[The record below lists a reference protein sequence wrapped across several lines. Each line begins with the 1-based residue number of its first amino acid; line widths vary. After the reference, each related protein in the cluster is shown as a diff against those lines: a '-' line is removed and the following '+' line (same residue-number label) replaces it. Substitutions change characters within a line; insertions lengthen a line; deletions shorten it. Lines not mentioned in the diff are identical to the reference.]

1 MSEPGVVESTLD
13 GETVAATVPLGGED
27 QLYITPTRTLI
38 YRADGLLSDE
48 SVEEY
53 PHDAERLTV
62 SEGRRKTQFSLDYP
76 VDGTREFKLPS
87 NRGDDALH
95 PVLAGIMNAGGIT
108 DPGETVLS
116 TYRFS
121 ELTLVVTSERLVK
134 HIGAAVWDE
143 DYEEF
148 HYDDVTD
155 LTFEEGSVATQIV
168 LAIEGR
174 QQRIK
179 APNDQASEVESTL
192 SEALT
197 AYHGVDSIEELR
209 AANASDEEQPA
220 EARGTAG
227 VAFGEG
233 VDPLEA
239 NPPSAEEEEGLSAEQ
254 VIDNEATDGAAESS
268 GAQAQTADAA
278 TGQAATA
285 DIDQEQTTTA
295 DPSDDPLERG
305 STASSDGETG
315 DTSTTEPSEPQPSA
329 ETEDSDPESDD
340 DGFDFENV
348 GFEPADDVPNSD
360 DVADELAELR
370 TVVEHQ
376 NERLD
381 KQREAIER
389 LIEELSRGR

>member
-1 MSEPGVVESTLD
+1 MTEPGIVESALD

-27 QLYITPTRTLI
+27 ELYITPTRTLI
-38 YRADGLLSDE
+38 YRAEGLLSDE

-53 PHDAERLTV
+53 PHDAERLTI
-62 SEGRRKTQFSLDYP
+62 SEGRRKSRFTLVYP
-76 VDGTREFKLPS
+76 VDGTREFTLPS
-87 NRGDDALH
+87 NRTDDAVH

-121 ELTLVVTSERLVK
+121 ELTLIITSERLVK
-134 HIGAAVWDE
+134 HVGAAAWDE

-155 LTFEEGSVATQIV
+155 LTFEEGSVATQVV
-168 LAIEGR
+168 LAVNGR

-179 APNDQASEVESTL
+179 APNDRAREVENKL

-197 AYHGVDSIEELR
+197 AYHGVGSIEELR
-209 AANASDEEQPA
+209 AANASDEEEPA
-220 EARGTAG
+220 ESGDASG
-227 VAFGEG
+227 VAFDEG

-239 NPPSAEEEEGLSAEQ
+239 NPPSTEAETELSAEQ
-254 VIDNEATDGAAESS
+254 VIDDETSDVAEPVATQGTGGASKQKSTEDGAGTVDSEYTERDSTGEDDDADV
-268 GAQAQTADAA
+268 GMQA
-278 TGQAATA
+278 
-285 DIDQEQTTTA
+285 
-295 DPSDDPLERG
+295 
-305 STASSDGETG
+305 
-315 DTSTTEPSEPQPSA
+315 
-329 ETEDSDPESDD
+329 
-340 DGFDFENV
+340 DGFDFEDV
-348 GFEPADDVPNSD
+348 GFEPAEGDAD

-370 TVVEHQ
+370 AVIEHQ

-381 KQREAIER
+381 RQRAAIER